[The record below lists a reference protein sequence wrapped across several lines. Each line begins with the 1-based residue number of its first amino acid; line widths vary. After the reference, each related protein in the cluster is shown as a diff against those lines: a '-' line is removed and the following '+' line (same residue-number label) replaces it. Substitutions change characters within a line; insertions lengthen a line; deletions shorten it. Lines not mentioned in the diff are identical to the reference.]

1 MLPPD
6 VWRSAMPAGGCREWL
21 SALGLTGT
29 SSVITGAVVAAKVRR
44 HGLAGE
50 HGGGII
56 VTGGSNLAA
65 RTLTA
70 FRQQSPSRP

>member
-29 SSVITGAVVAAKVRR
+29 SSVITGAVVAAIE
-44 HGLAGE
+44 G
-50 HGGGII
+50 
-56 VTGGSNLAA
+56 TGGWE
-65 RTLTA
+65 
-70 FRQQSPSRP
+70 SPAQVVTQ

>member
-1 MLPPD
+1 MMLPPD

-21 SALGLTGT
+21 SALT

-56 VTGGSNLAA
+56 VTGGSNLTAQ
-65 RTLTA
+65 TMTA
-70 FRQQSPSRP
+70 FRQQRPSRP